1 MLKLITNKD
10 GTEIHLVE
18 IEAGTI
24 KVTLASNG
32 ATVDLAEMEAIFNGM
47 TAICENADQYTPG
60 ETISQLTKLNPDY
73 VWAVVAYQ
81 PAEKPAVLT
90 RRQFRLALV
99 LNDFDLSAIEGLI
112 NQIADPLQRKT
123 TLVEWQ
129 DATTFERNSNSLIN
143 MASVMGLTAAE
154 VDALWLQAK
163 QL

>member
-24 KVTLASNG
+24 KVTLVSNG

-47 TAICENADQYTPG
+47 TAICENADQYTPTK
-60 ETISQLTKLNPDY
+60 TISLLTKLNPEY
-73 VWAVVAYQ
+73 IWAVVAYQ
-81 PAEKPAVLT
+81 PAEKPPALT

-99 LNDFDLSAIEGLI
+99 LNDFDLAEIEGLI

-129 DATTFERNSNSLIN
+129 DATTFERNSDSLIS
-143 MASVMGLTAAE
+143 MANVMGLTAAE